1 MRLERLNHN
10 RIKIYLTF
18 DDLYERGLTKD
29 DIWKD
34 SIKWQ
39 YFFHEMLEE
48 ANDMFDLEI
57 HGSVAVEIFSMKA
70 QGMVMILTMNEEESQ
85 DEELLAEGFLEMQ
98 VTVEET
104 VDILY
109 EFTELENAIQAAK
122 VLQNACFS
130 GGTLFSIENKYYLYF
145 PDIAAAK
152 EAQAAAILGEFGE
165 PSIKSIYIIEEYG
178 RTILKNDAIEMLN
191 QYFK

>member
-1 MRLERLNHN
+1 MRLERLNSN
-10 RIKIYLTF
+10 RIKIHLTT
-18 DDLYERGLTKD
+18 DDLYERGLTKE

-48 ANDMFDLEI
+48 ANDIFDMEI

-70 QGMVMILTMNEEESQ
+70 QGMVMILTITETEL
-85 DEELLAEGFLEMQ
+85 DTEELLSEGFLEMQ

-109 EFTELENAIQAAK
+109 EFTDIEYVIDAVKQLE
-122 VLQNACFS
+122 QNNFK
-130 GGTLFSIENKYYLYF
+130 GGSLYNLNERYYLCF
-145 PDIAAAK
+145 VDISSFK
-152 EAQAAAILGEFGE
+152 EEQIIAILSEFGE
-165 PSIKSIYIIEEYG
+165 ASLKSIYIIEEYG
-178 RTILKNDAIEMLN
+178 NVIKKDNAIETLVH
-191 QYFK
+191 FF

>member
-70 QGMVMILTMNEEESQ
+70 QGMVMILTMNEEEFQ

-109 EFTELENAIQAAK
+109 EFSDLEDAIQAAK
-122 VLQNACFS
+122 VLFQAGFS
-130 GGTLFSIENKYYLYF
+130 GGALFSVDSKYYLYF
-145 PDIAAAK
+145 PDIQAVK
-152 EAQAAAILGEFGE
+152 EAQAAAILSEFGE
-165 PSIKSIYIIEEYG
+165 ASIKSIHVIQEYG
-178 RTILKNDAIEMLN
+178 CTIQKGNAIEMIN

>member
-1 MRLERLNHN
+1 MRLERLNSN
-10 RIKIYLTF
+10 RIKIHLTT
-18 DDLYERGLTKD
+18 DDLYERGLTKE

-48 ANDMFDLEI
+48 ANDIFDMEI

-70 QGMVMILTMNEEESQ
+70 QGMVMILTITETEL
-85 DEELLAEGFLEMQ
+85 DTEELLSEGFLEMQ

-109 EFTELENAIQAAK
+109 EFTDIEYVIDAVKQLE
-122 VLQNACFS
+122 QNNFK
-130 GGTLFSIENKYYLYF
+130 GGSLYNLNERYYLCF
-145 PDIAAAK
+145 VDISSFK
-152 EAQAAAILGEFGE
+152 EEQIIAILSEFGE
-165 PSIKSIYIIEEYG
+165 ASLKSIYIIEEYG
-178 RTILKNDAIEMLN
+178 NVIKKDNTIETLVH
-191 QYFK
+191 FF

>member
-1 MRLERLNHN
+1 MRLERLNSN
-10 RIKIYLTF
+10 RIKIHLTT
-18 DDLYERGLTKD
+18 DDLYERGLTKE

-48 ANDMFDLEI
+48 ANDLFDMEI

-70 QGMVMILTMNEEESQ
+70 QGMVMILTITENELDTEEILS
-85 DEELLAEGFLEMQ
+85 EGFLEMQ

-109 EFTELENAIQAAK
+109 EFIDIEDVIDAGKQL
-122 VLQNACFS
+122 VQNNFT
-130 GGTLFSIENKYYLYF
+130 GGSLYNLNEIYYLCF
-145 PDIAAAK
+145 TDISSYK
-152 EAQAAAILGEFGE
+152 EEQMIAILSEYGE
-165 PSIKSIYIIEEYG
+165 SSLKSIYIIEEYG
-178 RTILKNDAIEMLN
+178 NAIISDNAIETLV
-191 QYFK
+191 QYF

>member
-165 PSIKSIYIIEEYG
+165 ASIKSIYIIEEYG
-178 RTILKNDAIEMLN
+178 RIILKNDAIEMLN

>member
-85 DEELLAEGFLEMQ
+85 DEELLAEGFWKCRLLLKRLLTYYMSLPSWKMPFKQ
-98 VTVEET
+98 QRFCKTPVSLGGHCLVSKINTIFIFLTLQQQRKHKQQQSSVNL
-104 VDILY
+104 VKQALKASIL
-109 EFTELENAIQAAK
+109 
-122 VLQNACFS
+122 
-130 GGTLFSIENKYYLYF
+130 
-145 PDIAAAK
+145 
-152 EAQAAAILGEFGE
+152 
-165 PSIKSIYIIEEYG
+165 
-178 RTILKNDAIEMLN
+178 
-191 QYFK
+191 